1 MSLHT
6 SCADRFYIVMY
17 TCMHTYTTVCC
28 MYVCINDIRTC
39 MHGCE
44 KYVGVYLLLHLRHIR
59 NNHIFMHVCMYAS
72 CMYAGRQEWR
82 IVYGRSGCMRFQPMV
97 AVAASSYL
105 VLVGLLVRGMVQ
117 EDLHRPKM
125 APSNSKVVE
134 SRPAILS
141 ETQPYTLSECSCRD
155 DNNHSDR

>member
-1 MSLHT
+1 
-6 SCADRFYIVMY
+6 
-17 TCMHTYTTVCC
+17 

-59 NNHIFMHVCMYAS
+59 NNHICMHACMYVCM
-72 CMYAGRQEWR
+72 QEWR
-82 IVYGRSGCMRFQPMV
+82 IVYGRSRCMRFQPMV

-105 VLVGLLVRGMVQ
+105 VLGLLVRGMVQ

-125 APSNSKVVE
+125 APSNSKVE
-134 SRPAILS
+134 SRPTILS
-141 ETQPYTLSECSCRD
+141 ETQPYTLSACSCRD